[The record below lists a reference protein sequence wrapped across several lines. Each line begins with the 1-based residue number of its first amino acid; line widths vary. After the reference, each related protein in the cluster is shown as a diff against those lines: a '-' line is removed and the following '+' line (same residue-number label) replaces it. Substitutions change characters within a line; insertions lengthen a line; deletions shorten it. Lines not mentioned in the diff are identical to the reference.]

1 MNTSTAQV
9 GNAATN
15 GPTVKSVST
24 ATEPTTPVTNEHANR
39 TAAGQPDFADL
50 LASLSDQIPNSD
62 TNAPKVTDKNPDPSI
77 EKISKTSTL
86 DATDSDIPSGI
97 DQVDFIQPKIVANDQ
112 SGPLI
117 TPRTGKLNTVDAP
130 SSEHPLTEKEVLRA
144 QVSEGTPTTA
154 APIVT
159 TTRTPT
165 MGLSERIASQH
176 IQATQTTP
184 ATQNTSSPAMSG
196 RSETSSRPL
205 PTKGNSLVPAS
216 KPEET
221 TGTAMLVKQRRT
233 SETGARHSVQTPTA
247 TPHIK
252 SATSDGSVSIETTQA
267 PDVWQK
273 TASIDGISASYD
285 KQTSYTLATP
295 SHMLQPSKELNAQ
308 PVSIKLDQP
317 ATLSIPATRPT
328 LDMAPQGPIS
338 EENRTLPPQILQPAT
353 AAAASQTPID
363 LDHSQKPTIV
373 VDANA
378 TRNVTPSQPAPVS
391 SQSIAA
397 QAAISPTS
405 KTAPPS
411 DTVQHPVTADQS
423 KSSPSSAV
431 AEIPVEAGAKSMTK
445 PLAPQLLQPT
455 IVGDVTAASVTAPS
469 KLSPPSTVA
478 AVPVEAGAKSMTK
491 PLTPQLLRP
500 SIASDVSATGAMTP
514 SNPATVSSLS
524 IEVQVAVSPTT
535 KMTIPSDTIQN
546 PVAADQSKLSPSP
559 TVAESPAE
567 AGAKSMT
574 APLAPQPVL
583 QNTPSLLSGFES
595 QVSSVTVSG
604 THEILNWDTTQSV
617 SSPQNNSTHL
627 RGELVPHVA
636 RQLVEVMTQATNR
649 PVEIALSPHELGRVR
664 MSIVADDN
672 IITVNIVAERGET
685 VDLMRRH
692 IDQLGQTFRSMGYD
706 QINFEFG
713 QSAQGN
719 DHTESDS
726 PGEQADIES
735 DSDQMADALTS
746 EESTIIHLN
755 DAPADGVDIRL

>member
-24 ATEPTTPVTNEHANR
+24 ATEPTTPVTSEHANR
-39 TAAGQPDFADL
+39 TAAGQPDFAEL

-62 TNAPKVTDKNPDPSI
+62 TNAPKVTDENPDSSI

-112 SGPLI
+112 SGPPI

-130 SSEHPLTEKEVLRA
+130 SSEHPLTAKEVLRA

-196 RSETSSRPL
+196 RSETSSGPL
-205 PTKGNSLVPAS
+205 PTKAESGNSPVPAS

-273 TASIDGISASYD
+273 TASIDAISASYD

-295 SHMLQPSKELNAQ
+295 SHMLQTSKELSAQ

-317 ATLSIPATRPT
+317 ATLSIPATRPA

-378 TRNVTPSQPAPVS
+378 TRNGPPSHPAVVS

-405 KTAPPS
+405 KMAPPS
-411 DTVQHPVTADQS
+411 DTVQHPVTANQS

-431 AEIPVEAGAKSMTK
+431 AEIPVEAGT
-445 PLAPQLLQPT
+445 
-455 IVGDVTAASVTAPS
+455 
-469 KLSPPSTVA
+469 
-478 AVPVEAGAKSMTK
+478 KSMTK

-500 SIASDVSATGAMTP
+500 LIASDVSATGAMTP

-524 IEVQVAVSPTT
+524 LEVQVAVSPTT

-546 PVAADQSKLSPSP
+546 PVAADQSRLSPSP

-567 AGAKSMT
+567 TGAKSMT
-574 APLAPQPVL
+574 APLAPQPML

-595 QVSSVTVSG
+595 QASSVTVSG

-617 SSPQNNSTHL
+617 SSPQNNSTQL

-719 DHTESDS
+719 DHTEGDS

-735 DSDQMADALTS
+735 GSDQMADALTS

-755 DAPADGVDIRL
+755 DAPTDGVDIRL

>member
-1 MNTSTAQV
+1 M
-9 GNAATN
+9 
-15 GPTVKSVST
+15 
-24 ATEPTTPVTNEHANR
+24 
-39 TAAGQPDFADL
+39 
-50 LASLSDQIPNSD
+50 
-62 TNAPKVTDKNPDPSI
+62 
-77 EKISKTSTL
+77 
-86 DATDSDIPSGI
+86 
-97 DQVDFIQPKIVANDQ
+97 DFIQPKIVANDQ
-112 SGPLI
+112 SGSLI

-196 RSETSSRPL
+196 RSETSSGPL
-205 PTKGNSLVPAS
+205 PTKAESGNSPVPAS

-273 TASIDGISASYD
+273 TASIDAISASYD

-295 SHMLQPSKELNAQ
+295 SHMLQPSKELSAQ

-317 ATLSIPATRPT
+317 ATLSIPANRPT

-378 TRNVTPSQPAPVS
+378 TRNVPPSHPAAVS

-405 KTAPPS
+405 KMAPPS
-411 DTVQHPVTADQS
+411 DTVQHPVTANQS

-431 AEIPVEAGAKSMTK
+431 AEIPVEAGT
-445 PLAPQLLQPT
+445 
-455 IVGDVTAASVTAPS
+455 
-469 KLSPPSTVA
+469 
-478 AVPVEAGAKSMTK
+478 KSMTK

-500 SIASDVSATGAMTP
+500 LIASDVSATGAMTP

-524 IEVQVAVSPTT
+524 LEVQVAVSPTT

-546 PVAADQSKLSPSP
+546 PVAADQSRLSPSP
-559 TVAESPAE
+559 TVPESPAE
-567 AGAKSMT
+567 TG
-574 APLAPQPVL
+574 PNP
-583 QNTPSLLSGFES
+583 
-595 QVSSVTVSG
+595 
-604 THEILNWDTTQSV
+604 
-617 SSPQNNSTHL
+617 
-627 RGELVPHVA
+627 
-636 RQLVEVMTQATNR
+636 
-649 PVEIALSPHELGRVR
+649 
-664 MSIVADDN
+664 
-672 IITVNIVAERGET
+672 
-685 VDLMRRH
+685 
-692 IDQLGQTFRSMGYD
+692 
-706 QINFEFG
+706 
-713 QSAQGN
+713 
-719 DHTESDS
+719 
-726 PGEQADIES
+726 
-735 DSDQMADALTS
+735 
-746 EESTIIHLN
+746 
-755 DAPADGVDIRL
+755 